1 MRKTLIYLKDN
12 FLLFLKGMAI
22 GTAVI
27 IPGVS
32 GGTVAFMLGIYD
44 RMIEA
49 IVGLRRHFVKSLAYL
64 TPILLGA
71 MAAVLALIF
80 PITWA
85 FDNAPLPLVTLFAGL
100 VIGSL
105 PSLTSVINHQASPWR
120 LFVLILSG
128 LVAAGLGVLSV
139 VTSFD
144 ASPIVNTLG
153 VWQLLVVFFVGLIA
167 VSALVVPGISGS
179 MFLLVLGFY
188 APLTTMIR
196 DFLLTLETGLSS
208 NLIAP
213 LIVLGVFGL
222 GMLVGF
228 VLISLLMKFLLGK
241 YKLATYFGII
251 GFILGSLVALYYN
264 YEVVGMYGS
273 LPWWHILI
281 AAALLILGGL
291 VSLWLARYGRKHPEP
306 KENVYDVGI

>member
-1 MRKTLIYLKDN
+1 
-12 FLLFLKGMAI
+12 
-22 GTAVI
+22 
-27 IPGVS
+27 
-32 GGTVAFMLGIYD
+32 
-44 RMIEA
+44 
-49 IVGLRRHFVKSLAYL
+49 
-64 TPILLGA
+64 
-71 MAAVLALIF
+71 
-80 PITWA
+80 
-85 FDNAPLPLVTLFAGL
+85 
-100 VIGSL
+100 
-105 PSLTSVINHQASPWR
+105 
-120 LFVLILSG
+120 
-128 LVAAGLGVLSV
+128 VAAGLGVLSV

-153 VWQLLVVFFVGLIA
+153 VWQLLVVFLVGLIA

-222 GMLVGF
+222 GLLVGF
-228 VLISLLMKFLLGK
+228 VLISLLMKFLLGQ

-281 AAALLILGGL
+281 AAGLLILGGL
-291 VSLWLARYGRKHPEP
+291 VSLWLARYGKKHPEP
-306 KENVYDVGI
+306 KENTRDVGI

>member
-1 MRKTLIYLKDN
+1 MRKTLSYLKDN

-85 FDNAPLPLVTLFAGL
+85 FDHAPLPLVTLFAGL

-105 PSLTSVINHQASPWR
+105 PSLTSVIKHQASPWR
-120 LFVLILSG
+120 FFILILSG

-144 ASPIVNTLG
+144 ASPIVN
-153 VWQLLVVFFVGLIA
+153 WGLQ
-167 VSALVVPGISGS
+167 
-179 MFLLVLGFY
+179 
-188 APLTTMIR
+188 
-196 DFLLTLETGLSS
+196 LSS
-208 NLIAP
+208 LFSRAYRRIGFGGSRHLRIDVFARAWFLCPADDHDPRFLIDAGDRFIVQSHCPADRLGRVRIGTFNRIRINQP
-213 LIVLGVFGL
+213 LDEI
-222 GMLVGF
+222 LVGP
-228 VLISLLMKFLLGK
+228 IQ
-241 YKLATYFGII
+241 I
-251 GFILGSLVALYYN
+251 GDLFRHHRVHSAR
-264 YEVVGMYGS
+264 S
-273 LPWWHILI
+273 LPFTITTKSW
-281 AAALLILGGL
+281 ACTDSCLGGTSSSPL
-291 VSLWLARYGRKHPEP
+291 VY
-306 KENVYDVGI
+306 